1 MRMIKNL
8 GGSLLILATLAVAL
22 GGDNPMV
29 EDTEDTGAVV
39 GGNNQ
44 FALDLYRQLAAR
56 GGNLFLSPFSI
67 STALAMTYGGA
78 EGKTAEEMASVLRF
92 PFGRER
98 LHPAFAALMKEVK
111 SGEWQD
117 YQLGVANGLWAQRDY
132 AFKEEFKSLVK
143 TNYGAELRELDFAA
157 AAEEAR
163 GIINKWVEKQ
173 TQGKIV
179 DVIGPHGI
187 TPLTKLVLAN
197 AIYFRGRWADPFRE
211 QATED
216 AAFRVTPKQ
225 EVTVPMMRREKEFQ
239 YLETGSFQALR
250 LVYKGGNLSMV
261 VFLPRK
267 VDGLREFEK
276 SLTTDKLAGWLTKL
290 DWREVRV
297 FLPRFRVTSA
307 FTLNEVL
314 SAMGM
319 QQAFDAK
326 AADFSGM
333 TGGKDLFIS
342 LVIHKAFV
350 DVDEKGTEAAAA
362 TPAMAK
368 PTAAPEQPPVFR
380 ADHPFLFAICET
392 RSGTLLFL
400 GRLTDPTKT
409 GK

>member
-1 MRMIKNL
+1 MIKNL
-8 GGSLLILATLAVAL
+8 GRFLLILATLAAL
-22 GGDNPMV
+22 GGDNPMI
-29 EDTEDTGAVV
+29 EDTDDTGAVV

-44 FALDLYRQLAAR
+44 FALDLYRRLAAR

-67 STALAMTYGGA
+67 STALGMTYGGA

-92 PFGRER
+92 PFGCER
-98 LHPAFAALMKEVK
+98 LHPAFAALMKEVRT
-111 SGEWQD
+111 GEWQD
-117 YQLGVANGLWAQRDY
+117 YQLNVANGLWAQRGY
-132 AFKEEFKSLVK
+132 AFKEEFKTVVK
-143 TNYGAELRELDFAA
+143 ANYGAELRELDFAT

-163 GIINKWVEKQ
+163 QLINAWVEKQ

-179 DVIGPHGI
+179 DVIGPGGI
-187 TPLTKLVLAN
+187 TALTRLVLAN

-216 AAFRVTPKQ
+216 APFRVTPKQ
-225 EVTVPMMRREKEFQ
+225 EVTVPMMRRQKEFQ
-239 YLETGSFQALR
+239 YLETSSFQALR
-250 LVYKGGNLSMV
+250 LAYKGGNLSMI

-267 VDGLREFEK
+267 VDGLPEFEK

-362 TPAMAK
+362 TAVLAPT
-368 PTAAPEQPPVFR
+368 TAAPGPSPPAVFR
-380 ADHPFLFAICET
+380 ADHPFLFLIHDQ
-392 RSGTLLFL
+392 RSGSILFI
-400 GRLTDPTKT
+400 GRVTNPKA
-409 GK
+409 

>member
-1 MRMIKNL
+1 MRTIKNL
-8 GGSLLILATLAVAL
+8 GRFLLILATLAAAL

-29 EDTEDTGAVV
+29 EDTDDPRAVV

-44 FALDLYRQLAAR
+44 FALDLYKQLAAR

-78 EGKTAEEMASVLRF
+78 EGKTAEEMGSVLRF

-98 LHPAFAALMKEVK
+98 LHPAFAALMKEVRTD
-111 SGEWQD
+111 EWQD
-117 YQLGVANGLWAQRDY
+117 YQLDVANGLWAQRGY
-132 AFKEEFKSLVK
+132 AFKEEFKTVVK

-163 GIINKWVEKQ
+163 QLINAWVEKQ

-179 DVIGPHGI
+179 DVIGPGGI
-187 TPLTKLVLAN
+187 TALTRLVLAN

-216 AAFRVTPKQ
+216 APFRVTPKQ
-225 EVTVPMMRREKEFQ
+225 EVTVPMMRRQKEFQ
-239 YLETGSFQALR
+239 YLETSSFQALR
-250 LVYKGGNLSMV
+250 LVYKGGNLSMI

-267 VDGLREFEK
+267 VDGLPEFEN

-290 DWREVRV
+290 DWREVEV

-326 AADFSGM
+326 AADFSGL

-362 TPAMAK
+362 TALLA
-368 PTAAPEQPPVFR
+368 PTAAAPSPLPPAVFR
-380 ADHPFLFAICET
+380 ADHPFLFLIHDQ
-392 RSGTLLFL
+392 RSGSILFM
-400 GRLTDPTKT
+400 GRVTNPKA
-409 GK
+409 

>member
-8 GGSLLILATLAVAL
+8 GGSLLILATLAAL
-22 GGDNPMV
+22 GGDNPMI
-29 EDTEDTGAVV
+29 EDTDDTGAVV

-44 FALDLYRQLAAR
+44 FALDVYRRLAAR

-98 LHPAFAALMKEVK
+98 LHPAFAALMKEVR
-111 SGEWQD
+111 SGESQD
-117 YQLGVANGLWAQRDY
+117 YQLSVANGLWAQRGY
-132 AFKEEFKSLVK
+132 AFKEEFKTVVK

-163 GIINKWVEKQ
+163 QLINAWVEKQ

-179 DVIGPHGI
+179 DVIGSHDI

-216 AAFRVTPKQ
+216 APFRVTPKQ
-225 EVTVPMMRREKEFQ
+225 EVTVPMMRRQKEFQ

-250 LVYKGGNLSMV
+250 LAYKGGNLSMI

-267 VDGLREFEK
+267 VDGLPEFEK

-297 FLPRFRVTSA
+297 FLPRFRMTSA
-307 FTLNEVL
+307 FTLNGVL

-362 TPAMAK
+362 TAVLAP
-368 PTAAPEQPPVFR
+368 PTAAPGPPLPAVFR
-380 ADHPFLFAICET
+380 ADHPFLFLIHDQ
-392 RSGTLLFL
+392 RSASILFI
-400 GRLTDPTKT
+400 GRVTNPKA
-409 GK
+409 